1 MTTII
6 YLDEYQIFILSAV
19 QAEFEDSSIGDYV
32 TQSFTADSVTFLF
45 WNRRNA
51 IGCERATQKTWNM
64 SWQFDNFDRQEIIA
78 KLYVNNFIILQLWE
92 IILVTKR

>member
-1 MTTII
+1 MI
-6 YLDEYQIFILSAV
+6 YLDEYHIFILSAV
-19 QAEFEDSSIGDYV
+19 QTEPEDSSIGDYI

-45 WNRRNA
+45 WNRRKA

-64 SWQFDNFDRQEIIA
+64 TWQFDNFHRQEKIA
-78 KLYVNNFIILQLWE
+78 QLYLNNFIILQLWE

>member
-6 YLDEYQIFILSAV
+6 YLDEYHIFILLAV
-19 QAEFEDSSIGDYV
+19 QAEPEDSSIGDYI

-45 WNRRNA
+45 WNRRKA

-64 SWQFDNFDRQEIIA
+64 TWQFDNFRRQEKIA
-78 KLYVNNFIILQLWE
+78 QLYLNIFIILQLWE

>member
-6 YLDEYQIFILSAV
+6 YLDEYHIFILSAV

-45 WNRRNA
+45 WNRRKA

-64 SWQFDNFDRQEIIA
+64 TWQFDNFRRQEKIA
-78 KLYVNNFIILQLWE
+78 QLYLNIFIILQLWE